1 MTRCTYCD
9 MPITGSPVR
18 GPGGEGTY
26 CCHGCLMAHDADRNE
41 TQHEAAECSSCCSEE
56 IAPEPSDT
64 GVDTLLY
71 RLIGGALFAVFIM
84 VLSLAVSTQ
93 YGFGALQTLSH
104 DVSTAHWILLAASL
118 PALLLL
124 GIPVVKGAWHDLK
137 EKRLTLHVLFT
148 LGAASATVVSL
159 ASYMRGAGPVYLE
172 TAVMLL
178 ALFTVGRYLEARAKN
193 RTTRVLRSL
202 LRVPTQTY
210 ERIAPTKQEVAPEEI
225 REDDCLRIQ
234 PGNVFPVDGEVLT
247 GESFVDESSLTGES
261 RPARR
266 AAGDPVYAGTKN
278 LDGLLTVQVTATGA
292 RRRLAQIEA
301 TMQSAMAQPSALTQ
315 QTDRVLQWLI
325 PGVVGLALLTFG
337 GWYLVAGYE
346 RALYA
351 ALSVVLIACPCAL
364 GLAIPLAHTAA
375 IGTAARHGVLF
386 RSGEVLHKLRDVGAV
401 LFDKTGTLSKPE
413 KQEVQVRPLATQ
425 GDGAPIDDQR
435 LLQLVAALEAQI
447 DHPLARAIAAAV
459 PAGPATAH
467 AVTAAKTIPGAGVV
481 GSVMAGEREVAVG
494 IGNEALLDHVNATP
508 SSTAGTAPHVDHVD
522 RLVDEIEAEG
532 GTPLFITIDGA
543 AVALLVIEETMAPE
557 AVEALRELEQLDL
570 TVHVATGDREAAGQR
585 AGVLLGTTV
594 HAGLSPDEKVAMLH
608 TLRQSHGAVAVVGD
622 GVNDAAAMAH
632 ADVGFALTSG
642 AELTVDAADI
652 ALYNSDLRNVG
663 RSTRLALRTDR
674 VVRQNLAWTA
684 LYNTVGLGLAVA
696 GLLHPIAAV
705 VIMIGSSALV
715 TWNAL
720 RLRRGWKEDDDAAVA
735 GGSAA
740 ASNGPASPPA
750 AKEETSAEGDQA
762 TAAPASPTPP
772 AHPPECCAH
781 HRRAPSP

>member
-18 GPGGEGTY
+18 GSDGEGTY

-41 TQHEAAECSSCCSEE
+41 TQHAAAECPACCSGKV
-56 IAPEPSDT
+56 APEPSDT

-84 VLSLAVSTQ
+84 VLSLAVSTR

-104 DVSTAHWILLAASL
+104 DVSTAHWILLAASI

-124 GIPVVKGAWHDLK
+124 GIPVVKGAWQDLK

-159 ASYMRGAGPVYLE
+159 ASYIRGAGPVYLE

-202 LRVPTQTY
+202 LRVPTQMY

-225 REDDCLRIQ
+225 REDDWLRIQ

-261 RPARR
+261 RPVRR
-266 AAGDPVYAGTKN
+266 EAGEPVYAGTKN
-278 LDGLLTVQVTATGA
+278 LDGLLTVRVTATGE
-292 RRRLAQIEA
+292 RRRLARIEA
-301 TMQSAMAQPSALTQ
+301 TMQNAMAQPSALTQ
-315 QTDRVLQWLI
+315 QTNRVLQWLI

-337 GWYLVAGYE
+337 GWYLAAGYE

-413 KQEVQVRPLATQ
+413 KQEIQVRPLATQ
-425 GDGAPIDDQR
+425 GDGAPVDDQR

-459 PAGPATAH
+459 PAGPTAAH

-481 GSVMAGEREVAVG
+481 GSVVEGEREVAVG
-494 IGNEALLDHVNATP
+494 IGNEALLHHLNATP
-508 SSTAGTAPHVDHVD
+508 SPTAGTAPHVD
-522 RLVDEIEAEG
+522 RMVDEIEAEG
-532 GTPLFITIDGA
+532 RTPLFITIDGA

-570 TVHVATGDREAAGQR
+570 TVHVATGDREAAGRR
-585 AGVLLGTTV
+585 AGVLLDTVV

-608 TLRQSHGAVAVVGD
+608 TLRRSHGAVAVVGD

-663 RSTRLALRTDR
+663 RSMRLAIRTDR

-705 VIMIGSSALV
+705 AIMIGSSALV

-720 RLRRGWKEDDDAAVA
+720 RLRRGWKDGDDAAVT

-740 ASNGPASPPA
+740 AANGHASPPA
-750 AKEETSAEGDQA
+750 ATEETPAERDQA
-762 TAAPASPTPP
+762 TVAPASPTPP

>member
-18 GPGGEGTY
+18 GPDGAGAY
-26 CCHGCLMAHDADRNE
+26 CCHGCLMAHDADKNE
-41 TQHEAAECSSCCSEE
+41 KEHEATECTACCSGT
-56 IAPEPSDT
+56 ARPEASDT

-93 YGFGALQTLSH
+93 YGFGTLQTLSH
-104 DVSTAHWILLAASL
+104 DVSTAHWILLTAAI

-124 GIPVVKGAWHDLK
+124 GIPVVKGAWQDLK

-159 ASYMRGAGPVYLE
+159 ASYIRGAGPVYLE

-225 REDDCLRIQ
+225 REDDWIRVQ
-234 PGNVFPVDGEVLT
+234 PGNVFPVDGEVLS
-247 GESFVDESSLTGES
+247 GESFLDESSLTGES
-261 RPARR
+261 RPVRR
-266 AAGDPVYAGTKN
+266 EAGEPVYAGTKN
-278 LDGLLTVQVTATGA
+278 LDGLLTVRVTATGE

-315 QTDRVLQWLI
+315 QTNRILQWLI
-325 PGVVGLALLTFG
+325 PGVVGLALVTFG
-337 GWYLVAGYE
+337 GWYLAAGYE

-386 RSGEVLHKLRDVGAV
+386 RSGEVLHKLRDVGVV

-413 KQEVQVRPLATQ
+413 KQQIQVLPFPTS
-425 GDGAPIDDQR
+425 GDGAPRDEQR
-435 LLQLVAALEAQI
+435 LLHQVAALEAHI
-447 DHPLARAIAAAV
+447 DHPLAHAIAASVPSDAV
-459 PAGPATAH
+459 APYT
-467 AVTAAKTIPGAGVV
+467 VTAARAVPGAGVV
-481 GSVMAGEREVAVG
+481 GRVVEGDSDVEVG
-494 IGNEALLDHVNATP
+494 IGNEALLRHLHATP
-508 SSTAGTAPHVDHVD
+508 VLTDGVAPTVDK
-522 RLVDEIEAEG
+522 IEAEG
-532 GTPLFITIDGA
+532 RTPLFITIDGT
-543 AVALLVIEETMAPE
+543 AVALLVVEETMAPE
-557 AVEALRELEQLDL
+557 AVGALRDLRQLDL
-570 TVHVATGDREAAGQR
+570 AVHVATGDRAAAGRR
-585 AGVLLGTTV
+585 AGVLLDTTV
-594 HAGLSPDEKVAMLH
+594 HAGLSPDAKVAMLRA
-608 TLRQSHGAVAVVGD
+608 LREAHGSVAVVGD

-652 ALYNSDLRNVG
+652 ALYNSDLRNVA
-663 RSTRLALRTDR
+663 RSMRLAIRTDR
-674 VVRQNLAWTA
+674 VVRQNLGWTA

-720 RLRRGWKEDDDAAVA
+720 RLRRGWEDDAEAAVEHSSTGA
-735 GGSAA
+735 P
-740 ASNGPASPPA
+740 NGPVPPA
-750 AKEETSAEGDQA
+750 PTTEETQAARERA

-772 AHPPECCAH
+772 AHQPECCAH
-781 HRRAPSP
+781 RPRDPSP

>member
-1 MTRCTYCD
+1 
-9 MPITGSPVR
+9 
-18 GPGGEGTY
+18 
-26 CCHGCLMAHDADRNE
+26 MAHDAERNE
-41 TQHEAAECSSCCSEE
+41 TQHEAAECSACCSGK

-104 DVSTAHWILLAASL
+104 DVSTAHWILLAASI

-124 GIPVVKGAWHDLK
+124 GIPVVKGAWQDLK

-159 ASYMRGAGPVYLE
+159 ASYIRGAGPVYLE

-225 REDDCLRIQ
+225 CEDDWLRMQ

-261 RPARR
+261 RPVRR
-266 AAGDPVYAGTKN
+266 AAGEPVYAGTKN
-278 LDGLLTVQVTATGA
+278 LDGLLTVRVTATGE
-292 RRRLAQIEA
+292 RRRLARIEA
-301 TMQSAMAQPSALTQ
+301 TMQNAMAQPSALTQ
-315 QTDRVLQWLI
+315 QTNRVLQWLI

-337 GWYLVAGYE
+337 GWYLAAGYE

-413 KQEVQVRPLATQ
+413 KQEIQVRPLATQ
-425 GDGAPIDDQR
+425 GDGAPVDEQR
-435 LLQLVAALEAQI
+435 LLRLVAALEAQI
-447 DHPLARAIAAAV
+447 DHPLARAIAAAA
-459 PAGPATAH
+459 PAGPAAAH

-481 GSVMAGEREVAVG
+481 GSVVEGDREVAVG
-494 IGNEALLDHVNATP
+494 IGNEALLHHLNATP
-508 SSTAGTAPHVDHVD
+508 SPTAGTAPHVD
-522 RLVDEIEAEG
+522 RMVDEIEAEG
-532 GTPLFITIDGA
+532 RTPLFITIDGV

-570 TVHVATGDREAAGQR
+570 TVHVATGDREAAGRR

-608 TLRQSHGAVAVVGD
+608 TLRQSHGSVAVVGD

-663 RSTRLALRTDR
+663 RSMHLAIRTDR

-705 VIMIGSSALV
+705 AIMIGSSALV

-720 RLRRGWKEDDDAAVA
+720 RLRRGWKEGDDAAA
-735 GGSAA
+735 TDGSAA
-740 ASNGPASPPA
+740 PANGPASPPPA
-750 AKEETSAEGDQA
+750 AREETPAERDQA

>member
-18 GPGGEGTY
+18 GPDGEGTY

-41 TQHEAAECSSCCSEE
+41 TAHAGSECSSCCSGNPVPEE
-56 IAPEPSDT
+56 GDR

-93 YGFGALQTLSH
+93 YGFGALQTLSP
-104 DVSTAHWILLAASL
+104 DVSTAHWILLAAAI

-124 GIPVVKGAWHDLK
+124 GIPVVKGAWQDLK

-148 LGAASATVVSL
+148 LGAASATIVSL
-159 ASYMRGAGPVYLE
+159 ASYIRGAGPVYLE

-210 ERIAPTKQEVAPEEI
+210 ERVAPTKQQVAPEAI
-225 REDDCLRIQ
+225 REDDHIRIQ
-234 PGNVFPVDGEVLT
+234 PGDVFPVDGEVLT
-247 GESFVDESSLTGES
+247 GESFVDESNLTGES
-261 RPARR
+261 RPVRR
-266 AAGDPVYAGTKN
+266 EGGTLVYAGTKN
-278 LDGLLTVQVTATGA
+278 LDGLLTVRVTATGA

-315 QTDRVLQWLI
+315 QTNRVLQWLI
-325 PGVVGLALLTFG
+325 PGVVGLAVLTFG
-337 GWYLVAGYE
+337 GWYLAAGYE

-386 RSGEVLHKLRDVGAV
+386 RSGEVLHRLRDVGAV
-401 LFDKTGTLSKPE
+401 LFDKTGTLSTPE
-413 KQEVQVRPLATQ
+413 KQEIQVLPFPAH
-425 GDGAPIDDQR
+425 GDGAPGDTQR
-435 LLQLVAALEAQI
+435 LLQLVAALEAHI
-447 DHPLARAIAAAV
+447 NHPLAHAIAASV
-459 PAGPATAH
+459 PSH
-467 AVTAAKTIPGAGVV
+467 AVAHYGVRAAKAVPGAGVIGRV
-481 GSVMAGEREVAVG
+481 REEGHEVEVG
-494 IGNEALLDHVNATP
+494 IGNEALLQHLNARP
-508 SSTAGTAPHVDHVD
+508 LPAAGPAPAVERMVDAV
-522 RLVDEIEAEG
+522 EAEG
-532 GTPLFITIDGA
+532 RTPLFITIDGE

-557 AVEALRELEQLDL
+557 AVEALRGLEALDRA
-570 TVHVATGDREAAGQR
+570 VHVATGDREAAGRR
-585 AGVLLGTTV
+585 AGALLNTTV
-594 HAGLSPDEKVAMLH
+594 HAGLSPDEKVAMLQ
-608 TLRQSHGAVAVVGD
+608 TLRRSHGSVAVVGD

-663 RSTRLALRTDR
+663 RSLRLAIRTDR
-674 VVRQNLAWTA
+674 VVRQNLTWTA
-684 LYNTVGLGLAVA
+684 LYNTLGLGLAVA

-720 RLRRGWKEDDDAAVA
+720 RLRHGWNEGEEVA
-735 GGSAA
+735 DGGGVATST
-740 ASNGPASPPA
+740 GPPPSPA
-750 AKEETSAEGDQA
+750 ARAVGPSEENQA
-762 TAAPASPTPP
+762 TTAPASPTPP

-781 HRRAPSP
+781 HPHAPSP